1 MIRLHDLDLS
11 ATSNPASHGAAAR
24 VLLAQRLGQPTGE
37 GAASQGNSAMD
48 CALPLLAGQ
57 GVGAASDHWLGGDAN
72 LPTHTGETTVGE
84 LIGAVITHPAARH
97 PAIASTTVR
106 WRQRGDW
113 LAAAIDLPE
122 ADEGEGLQALADAA
136 YDALFALLQARGTP
150 HVLRFWNYMARI
162 NDEVAGLERYRH
174 FNLGRQQAFD
184 RARRSAFEGSPA
196 ASAVGSPPGAP
207 LQVRVIASAS
217 PVSQPVENPRQVSAY
232 RYPSAYGPVAP
243 SFSRAALLA
252 RGDGGA
258 LLAWSGT
265 ASIVGHASV
274 HVGDAHAQTLE
285 TCRNL
290 DAVLAA
296 ARAMPAGRPLGAL
309 AAASLTVYVRH
320 PPDAPAVA
328 QALAAYLGAD
338 APALA
343 HAVWLQADI
352 CRAELLVE
360 IEGVLSGAAL
370 G

>member
-11 ATSNPASHGAAAR
+11 APSAPSAYAAR
-24 VLLAQRLGQPTGE
+24 TLWAQRLGAPPGSASGGDAFRTASVCQTG
-37 GAASQGNSAMD
+37 
-48 CALPLLAGQ
+48 CALPPLADFTGVPVDDVWLAGAHHGDTLAGQ
-57 GVGAASDHWLGGDAN
+57 TGA
-72 LPTHTGETTVGE
+72 
-84 LIGAVITHPAARH
+84 
-97 PAIASTTVR
+97 VR
-106 WRQRGDW
+106 WRQRGGW
-113 LAAAIDLPE
+113 LAAAVDLPE
-122 ADEGEGLQALADAA
+122 VDDGEGLQALAGAA
-136 YDALFALLQARGTP
+136 YDALFAVLRARGTP

>member
-11 ATSNPASHGAAAR
+11 SPHASPSAAAAAR
-24 VLLAQRLGQPTGE
+24 ALWAQRLGAPLGPVPPGDAHCSGPAPLTDG
-37 GAASQGNSAMD
+37 
-48 CALPLLAGQ
+48 ALPPLAGFTDAPVDDVWLAGADQATTLAGQ
-57 GVGAASDHWLGGDAN
+57 
-72 LPTHTGETTVGE
+72 T
-84 LIGAVITHPAARH
+84 GAV
-97 PAIASTTVR
+97 R
-106 WRQRGDW
+106 WWQRGGW
-113 LAAAIDLPE
+113 LAAAVDLPE
-122 ADEGEGLQALADAA
+122 VDQGEGLQALSGAA
-136 YDALFALLQARGTP
+136 YDALFAVLQARGTP
-150 HVLRFWNYMARI
+150 HVLRFWNYLARI
-162 NDEVAGLERYRH
+162 NDEVAGLERYRR

-196 ASAVGSPPGAP
+196 ASAVGSVPGAP
-207 LQVRVIASAS
+207 LQVRVIASAQ

-274 HVGDAHAQTLE
+274 HLGDVHAQALE
-285 TCRNL
+285 ACRNL

-309 AAASLTVYVRH
+309 ADASLTVYVRH
-320 PPDAPAVA
+320 PQDAPAVA
-328 QALAAYLGAD
+328 QALAAYLGEGA
-338 APALA
+338 AALA
-343 HAVWLQADI
+343 QAVWLQADI

-360 IEGVLSGAAL
+360 IEGVLSGPAP